1 MKILFADAFPT
12 PQLERLRGEGH
23 ECEFAPALT
32 REELPGAVPGFEAL
46 VVRST
51 RVGAAALEAGDS
63 LKLVVRAG
71 AGTNHD
77 RYRACARARDRRMQR
92 ARRECVRGGRAD
104 AGADHLGGSKD
115 PGQRRGSAQWSVEQ
129 ETLLQGPGA
138 VRTLARGSGCRCD
151 RTGGLRTRGGV
162 RDADPGAREPAA
174 RRRRPGAPR
183 RDRCDGDR
191 FTREACRE

>member
-32 REELPGAVPGFEAL
+32 GEELPGAVPGFEAL

-51 RVGAAALEAGDS
+51 RVGAAVLEAGDS

-71 AGTNHD
+71 AGTQHD

-104 AGADHLGGSKD
+104 AGADHLGWIEGSRTTSRICAM
-115 PGQRRGSAQWSVEQ
+115 GRG
-129 ETLLQGPGA
+129 
-138 VRTLARGSGCRCD
+138 
-151 RTGGLRTRGGV
+151 TRN
-162 RDADPGAREPAA
+162 ATP
-174 RRRRPGAPR
+174 RPGGCSDAR
-183 RDRCDGDR
+183 SG
-191 FTREACRE
+191 